1 MRAALR
7 YALRTCTL
15 VADVGTCNTSYSDM
29 LAFSLSKLRCG
40 IGASA
45 TLVKFVTLRPSCGC
59 TRSEAL
65 SKGVPLLMSALF
77 LSE

>member
-15 VADVGTCNTSYSDM
+15 VADVGICKTSYSDM
-29 LAFSLSKLRCG
+29 VAFSPSKLLCG

-45 TLVKFVTLRPSCGC
+45 TLVKFVTLGPCGG

-65 SKGVPLLMSALF
+65 SKGVPLLMPALF
-77 LSE
+77 RGE